1 MNIGCFIIIGF
12 SIVLF
17 FLLCHLLYLYI
28 MGKKIEKAIS
38 ELEREQERMKLLKK
52 SFMEVKEIITQYEE
66 RNKTNE

>member
-1 MNIGCFIIIGF
+1 MNMGYFIIIGF

-28 MGKKIEKAIS
+28 MGKKLEKAIS

-52 SFMEVKEIITQYEE
+52 SFMELKDIMTQYEE
-66 RNKTNE
+66 SNRTNE

>member
-1 MNIGCFIIIGF
+1 M
-12 SIVLF
+12 
-17 FLLCHLLYLYI
+17 LYLYI

-52 SFMEVKEIITQYEE
+52 SFMEVKEIITQYGE